1 MSEMSLTDYNST
13 SCFASSRLIDQRL
26 NVQVAHILYYITR
39 GGWIKLLLYRVGVG
53 KLFVMYEDKI

>member
-13 SCFASSRLIDQRL
+13 SCFASSRHIDQRL